1 MKASNL
7 SADNFKKVFDL
18 DGSTPGPAIRPGDT
32 GQRKP
37 CFDSCQLITTLMCN
51 ICVKYQSSCAPKLA
65 SKCED

>member
-32 GQRKP
+32 GQWKP

-51 ICVKYQSSCAPKLA
+51 ICVKYQSSCAPKLQ
-65 SKCED
+65 